1 MLSIALSNGQLIA
14 FEISANSKLIHYNL
28 FINVDDFSGNQS
40 WKLLYMLEPI
50 IDLEA
55 PISST
60 SGDGSNIKFS
70 WQKTRQ
76 SIQADHL
83 DPPKGNTLASLL
95 SSNDKSGFHKSMVPL
110 PKTFEV

>member
-1 MLSIALSNGQLIA
+1 MLFIALFNGQLIA

-28 FINVDDFSGNQS
+28 FINVDYFSGNQS

-60 SGDGSNIKFS
+60 SGDGSYITFS

-76 SIQADHL
+76 SIQADHS
-83 DPPKGNTLASLL
+83 DPTKGNTLASLL
-95 SSNDKSGFHKSMVPL
+95 SSNDKSSFHKLMVHL
-110 PKTFEV
+110 SEAYAV